1 MSRAGMGMGGR
12 LWAVTDWRSRAVL
25 RRNAL
30 VYFRNWRTAF
40 FPPAMEP
47 VIFFLAFGLGL
58 GGYVG
63 VLQYE
68 DQSVPYATWVAPGL
82 LAYTAFGTPFFEGL
96 YSAYVRMFYQKTW
109 DGILATQVELP
120 HIVWGEI
127 LWSGFRGMMNSTIVA
142 AVLCGFHFAGLIDIY
157 WGYLVFVP
165 PIAFFSGCAFGAFGM
180 MFTALV
186 PAIDHMNYPV
196 FLIGIPLG
204 LISNTYFP
212 VQSDTAWLHAIIQ
225 LNPVYHLAE
234 MFRSLLLS
242 SQLGP
247 HAAWVFGLTVV
258 YLALLSLVS
267 QRLLTRRVLGS

>member
-1 MSRAGMGMGGR
+1 MSIALR

-63 VLQYE
+63 VLTYE

-96 YSAYVRMFYQKTW
+96 YGAYVRMFYQKTW
-109 DGILATQVELP
+109 DGILATQIEMP

-127 LWSGFRGMMNSTIVA
+127 LWTGFRGMMNSAIVA
-142 AVLCGFHFAGLIDIY
+142 AVLGSFHAAGLIDLH
-157 WGYLVFVP
+157 WGFLLAAP
-165 PIAFFSGCAFGAFGM
+165 PIAFFCGCAFGAFGL
-180 MFTALV
+180 MFTSVV

-212 VQSDTAWLHAIIQ
+212 VQSDLPVLNAVIQ
-225 LNPVYHLAE
+225 LNPVYHLSE
-234 MFRSLLLS
+234 TFRSLLLTG
-242 SQLGP
+242 QLGP
-247 HAAWVFGLTVV
+247 HAAWLVGLTLG
-258 YLALLSLVS
+258 YLALLSLLT
-267 QRLLTRRVLGS
+267 QRVLTRRVLGS